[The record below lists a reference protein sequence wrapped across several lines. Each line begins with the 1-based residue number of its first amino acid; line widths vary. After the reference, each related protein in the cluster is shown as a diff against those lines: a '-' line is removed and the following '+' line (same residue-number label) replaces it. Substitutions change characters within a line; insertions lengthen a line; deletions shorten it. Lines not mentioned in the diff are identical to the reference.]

1 MKVMLYQIQL
11 MKHKLKTTL
20 IKLKAKETKKIRI
33 MEQKRKMLK
42 VMKISI
48 LRTRRKFLM
57 KSLKNRRFLK
67 L

>member
-1 MKVMLYQIQL
+1 MKIMLHPIPP
-11 MKHKLKTTL
+11 MKHKLKTKL
-20 IKLKAKETKKIRI
+20 NKLKAKEFKKRRI
-33 MEQKRKMLK
+33 MEQKRKLLK
-42 VMKISI
+42 EMEFSL